1 MLIALTEG
9 LGCPVCLARE
19 GQAPPQG
26 LVAFAEVRSGGW
38 VRRGSLGCVVCETRF
53 PIERGVIDFGSPA
66 RQPAS
71 AQPASGRPS
80 SGRASSGGA
89 GGGAASGSPAP
100 DAVAL
105 AALLGLDAGS
115 AGVVLVG
122 EGLGTRALALAAL
135 AGGIRVLALHAA
147 APAPEVEEGSD
158 GAVTRAYGVPP
169 AVLPLLSGRLR
180 GVALLGGPPARVR
193 EAARALAPGG
203 RLTVLRPSEEARA
216 AVEGL
221 PLRLLAADARA
232 LVAVRE

>member
-1 MLIALTEG
+1 MLIALTEV

-19 GQAPPQG
+19 GRAPPQG
-26 LVAFAEVRSGGW
+26 LVAFAEARSGGW

-53 PIERGVIDFGSPA
+53 PIERGVIDFGSPG
-66 RQPAS
+66 RQPGS
-71 AQPASGRPS
+71 GRPASGQ
-80 SGRASSGGA
+80 ASSGEA

-105 AALLGLDAGS
+105 AALLGVDAGS
-115 AGVVLVG
+115 GGVVVVG
-122 EGLGTRALALAAL
+122 EGLGARALALAAL

-147 APAPEVEEGSD
+147 APAPEAEEGSD
-158 GAVTRAYGVPP
+158 GAVTRAHGVPP
-169 AVLPLLSGRLR
+169 GVLPLLSGRLR
-180 GVALLGGPPARVR
+180 GVALLGGPPARLR
-193 EAARALAPGG
+193 EASRALAPGG